1 MKKLFPTM
9 LVWILLLSAIPAQA
23 FQTRAEDPALR
34 TLLQV
39 MGQAFA
45 PAAAKLG
52 CTTLVS
58 ANYTDPENRSALLE
72 YLPQAQSPESWSRMF
87 SVAVYTLEG
96 DPARQRMTMMTLSGA
111 LLKAFEQHGKVL
123 QKLHYANASGEP
135 GMFIEFEMG
144 QGAQKEHNAGI
155 FMRTSKQA
163 AAFIQVQS
171 RGKPLSKDDVLTMH
185 KMITP
190 NPQEVPPPNA
200 AEQQAAVP
208 AIPQPQPQPQPF
220 TAPEVVAPVEA
231 QEPQEDIAPG
241 LWEGEP
247 AWRLEQQLEQQQA
260 HQPPSQQQQA
270 PTAKSWL
277 EQH

>member
-1 MKKLFPTM
+1 MKKLFPMM
-9 LVWILLLSAIPAQA
+9 LVVILLLAAMPAQA

-52 CTTLVS
+52 CATLVS
-58 ANYTDPENRSALLE
+58 ANYTDSENRSAMLE
-72 YLPQAQSPESWSRMF
+72 YLPQGQSPENWSRMF
-87 SVAVYTLEG
+87 TVSVYTLEG
-96 DPARQRMTMMTLSGA
+96 DPARQRMIMMTLSGA
-111 LLKAFEQHGKVL
+111 LLKAFEQNGKVL
-123 QKLHYANASGEP
+123 QKMHYANSAGEP

-190 NPQEVPPPNA
+190 NPQEAPPPNA

-208 AIPQPQPQPQPF
+208 AIPQPQPQPF
-220 TAPEVVAPVEA
+220 TVPEVVVPDEP
-231 QEPQEDIAPG
+231 QEPPQEDIAPG

-247 AWRLEQQLEQQQA
+247 AWRLEQQLEQQQQQ
-260 HQPPSQQQQA
+260 QPPE
-270 PTAKSWL
+270 AKSWL
-277 EQH
+277 DRH